1 MSISSIIT
9 RGYGTWGSVNL
20 LPTWGYGIGAA
31 VVVQPNDGWTA
42 TTAQRHFISSTATRL
57 WISPTAQ
64 RTLIAADKD
73 TSQ

>member
-1 MSISSIIT
+1 MSIATVVT
-9 RGYGTWGSVNL
+9 RGYGSFSTVNKV
-20 LPTWGYGIGAA
+20 PVRGYSHAAA